1 MRIGLP
7 RALTFYEYAPLW
19 RSFFDALGAEV
30 VVSRPTTRATL
41 DLATSHATADLCL
54 PVKLYAGHLLALAQE
69 VDLLFVPS
77 LRRPM
82 RAATHCAKIVGLPDL
97 ARSLVRE
104 PSMLLAV
111 DIDLDKGAL
120 ALAQA
125 VWTAGRPLTWNP
137 IQIARAAESAWS
149 QFQRTPKPARR
160 PAQGTPPALTLAVV
174 GHPYLLGDTY
184 ANHRL
189 LDRLGQ
195 LGARVLTPD
204 MLPDGA
210 ADRCV
215 ERLTGEAYWAY
226 APSLVGAGSCFL
238 ESGAVDGLVAVIA
251 FGCAPDSGLAP
262 VLAQVAL
269 RAGVPMLTL
278 TLDEQ
283 SGEAGLMTRL
293 EAFVD
298 MVTLRKHQ
306 GDGLGDQVPL
316 RSVGC

>member
-1 MRIGLP
+1 
-7 RALTFYEYAPLW
+7 
-19 RSFFDALGAEV
+19 
-30 VVSRPTTRATL
+30 
-41 DLATSHATADLCL
+41 
-54 PVKLYAGHLLALAQE
+54 
-69 VDLLFVPS
+69 
-77 LRRPM
+77 
-82 RAATHCAKIVGLPDL
+82 
-97 ARSLVRE
+97 
-104 PSMLLAV
+104 
-111 DIDLDKGAL
+111 
-120 ALAQA
+120 
-125 VWTAGRPLTWNP
+125 
-137 IQIARAAESAWS
+137 
-149 QFQRTPKPARR
+149 
-160 PAQGTPPALTLAVV
+160 
-174 GHPYLLGDTY
+174 
-184 ANHRL
+184 
-189 LDRLGQ
+189 
-195 LGARVLTPD
+195 